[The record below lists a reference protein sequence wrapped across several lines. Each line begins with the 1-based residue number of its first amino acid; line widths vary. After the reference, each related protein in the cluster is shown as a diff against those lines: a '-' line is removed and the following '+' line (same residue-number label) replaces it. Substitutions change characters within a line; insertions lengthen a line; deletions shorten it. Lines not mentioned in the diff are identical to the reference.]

1 MQSALAP
8 AGPAAEGFVMLATVL
23 AAGAIVIL
31 VSVMALLVHGALG
44 EPRRAS
50 TGLWVIGGG
59 ILFPVT
65 VLSALLGYDQGLPHA
80 PSAPAPAGA
89 PRIEVQGRQ
98 WWWEVRYLAPAA
110 GRDAVVAANEIHI
123 PTGVP
128 VELILTTPDVI
139 HSFWVPSLAGKVDM
153 VPGRSNR
160 LTLQADREGVYRGQC
175 AEFCGV
181 QHAQMALVVVAAAAT
196 AFETWLAREA
206 APAPAPATPELARG
220 HDAFLAHGCGG
231 CHTVRGTAAL
241 GKLGPDLTH
250 VGSRR
255 TLGAGTLVN
264 HVEAMAAWIA
274 AGERIKPGNRM
285 PSFAHLDRD
294 TVGAV
299 AAYMASLK

>member
-8 AGPAAEGFVMLATVL
+8 GGPAAEEFVTLATVL
-23 AAGAIVIL
+23 AGGAVVIL
-31 VSVMALLVHGALG
+31 VLVMALLVHGALG
-44 EPRRAS
+44 EPRRTS

-59 ILFPVT
+59 ILFPVA
-65 VLSALLGYDQGLPHA
+65 VLSALLGYDQGLTHA
-80 PSAPAPAGA
+80 LTAPASAGA
-89 PRIEVQGRQ
+89 PRIEVEGRQ
-98 WWWEVRYLAPAA
+98 WWWEVRYLAQAA
-110 GRDAVVAANEIHI
+110 DRNAVITANEIHI

-153 VPGRSNR
+153 VPGRRNR
-160 LTLQADREGVYRGQC
+160 LTLHANRQGVYRGQC

-181 QHAQMALVVVAAAAT
+181 QHAQMALLVVAAPTAT
-196 AFETWLAREA
+196 FQTWLAREA
-206 APAPAPATPELARG
+206 APASAPATPEMARG

-231 CHTVRGTAAL
+231 CHTIRGTGAL

-255 TLGAGTLVN
+255 TLGAGTLSN

-274 AGERIKPGNRM
+274 SGERIKPGNRM